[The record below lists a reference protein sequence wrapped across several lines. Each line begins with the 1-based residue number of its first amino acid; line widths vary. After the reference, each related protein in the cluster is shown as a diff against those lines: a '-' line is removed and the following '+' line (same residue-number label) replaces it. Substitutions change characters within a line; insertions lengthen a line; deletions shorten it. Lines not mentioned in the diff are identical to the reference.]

1 MSKLKT
7 ILSRLIS
14 DNSFRDSF
22 LKDAALATK
31 EYNLSEAELAGLQTI
46 DISNTQNIEE
56 RVSKSFLA
64 IDIFTAEIENA
75 STTRLLIGS
84 GSSGSGSGSGCG
96 CGGCGSG
103 TS

>member
-31 EYNLSEAELAGLQTI
+31 EYNLSEAELAGLQAI
-46 DISNTQNIEE
+46 DISNTQDIEE

-64 IDIFTAEIENA
+64 IDVFTAEIENA
-75 STTRLLIGS
+75 STTRILIGT
-84 GSSGSGSGSGCG
+84 GGSGSGSGSGT
-96 CGGCGSG
+96 GSG
-103 TS
+103 SGALN

>member
-64 IDIFTAEIENA
+64 IDVFTAEIENA
-75 STTRLLIGS
+75 STARILIGT
-84 GSSGSGSGSGCG
+84 GSGSGALN
-96 CGGCGSG
+96 
-103 TS
+103 

>member
-1 MSKLKT
+1 
-7 ILSRLIS
+7 
-14 DNSFRDSF
+14 
-22 LKDAALATK
+22 
-31 EYNLSEAELAGLQTI
+31 
-46 DISNTQNIEE
+46 
-56 RVSKSFLA
+56 VSKSFLA